1 MIFIY
6 NLILW
11 FLGFKGKNSGK
22 ESWELGVAFN
32 LHQQNFL
39 DYVSSLC
46 CSSPIAAT
54 QLLTVSPLP
63 PPCLLTSPKCAWLL
77 SFLEYSK
84 IFVAS
89 LLLQIISLLHILYNY
104 LLIILLVCI
113 KKPFL
118 KESFSK
124 SFSYI
129 TFSWNP
135 I

>member
-1 MIFIY
+1 MELLQLTMKLYNPFLKKKKKPKCNAAYWKQEDVFQCRWHKKIVIFIY
-6 NLILW
+6 NLVLW
-11 FLGFKGKNSGK
+11 FLGFKGKNSGE

-89 LLLQIISLLHILYNY
+89 I
-104 LLIILLVCI
+104 
-113 KKPFL
+113 
-118 KESFSK
+118 
-124 SFSYI
+124 
-129 TFSWNP
+129 
-135 I
+135 